1 MTLSL
6 GCMTLS
12 LGCLGFLPERANS
25 IICRARLLKGIM
37 EQYLVCSPLASV
49 PFLPLQRFLG
59 KTSRPLLQNESCSKP
74 QVTSSPKGNVP
85 IIHYYS
91 KQESELNCH
100 IKKVFGSKLSS
111 PDSLSQVPLEEEQP
125 HTLDPCTEKKEK
137 KKNGSR

>member
-6 GCMTLS
+6 GCI
-12 LGCLGFLPERANS
+12 GFLPERANS
-25 IICRARLLKGIM
+25 VICRARLLKGIM

-59 KTSRPLLQNESCSKP
+59 KISRPPLQNESRGTP
-74 QVTSSPKGNVP
+74 QVTSAAKGNVP

-91 KQESELNCH
+91 KQESNCH
-100 IKKVFGSKLSS
+100 IKKVFGSKFSS

-125 HTLDPCTEKKEK
+125 HTRDPCTEKK
-137 KKNGSR
+137 NSSR